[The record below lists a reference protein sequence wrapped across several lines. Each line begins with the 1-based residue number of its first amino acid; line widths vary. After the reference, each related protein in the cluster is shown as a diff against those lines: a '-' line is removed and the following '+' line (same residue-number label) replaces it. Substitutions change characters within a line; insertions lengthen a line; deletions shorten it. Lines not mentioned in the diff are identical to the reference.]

1 MPPVLTPRKANTLLR
16 ARSHPL
22 FCVILSADGRS
33 LAVRGEGQLSSI
45 PEQIRLFRRD
55 HAHGILDGNP
65 LKLILAP
72 ADETLDATCVD
83 DEGESVANPG
93 SKLDMTRRDFVKT
106 VSIGIG
112 ALQTAAAGAGII
124 GLTGCGGSPVDPPVP
139 KVVSWPIAKQVYTT
153 AQQQVCPVA
162 LSSAVRQLHPGD
174 VALYSQY
181 KYSAWT
187 LGGPLQHIVRKD
199 LAPNY
204 AGAPNTTRL
213 LYFFSI
219 SDIHIADKE
228 SPAQPIYIGW
238 SAPYGPASS
247 GQSSAYSP
255 ILMSTPQ
262 VLDAAIK
269 TINAMHQSLPFDFGM
284 SLGDACNNTQ
294 YNELRWFLDTID
306 GKVIT
311 PSSGGHLGAS
321 TIDYQSLSRPP
332 TDP

>member
-1 MPPVLTPRKANTLLR
+1 M
-16 ARSHPL
+16 
-22 FCVILSADGRS
+22 
-33 LAVRGEGQLSSI
+33 
-45 PEQIRLFRRD
+45 
-55 HAHGILDGNP
+55 
-65 LKLILAP
+65 
-72 ADETLDATCVD
+72 
-83 DEGESVANPG
+83 ANPG
-93 SKLDMTRRDFVKT
+93 NKLNLSRRDFVKT
-106 VSIGIG
+106 VGIGIG
-112 ALQTAAAGAGII
+112 ALQTAAVGAGVLE
-124 GLTGCGGSPVDPPVP
+124 LTGCGGPVDPPTP

-162 LSSAVRQLHPGD
+162 LSSTVRQLHPGD
-174 VALYSQY
+174 VALYAQY

-199 LAPNY
+199 LAPTY
-204 AGAPNTTRL
+204 TGAPSAARL
-213 LYFFSI
+213 LYYFSI

-228 SPAQPIYIGW
+228 SPAQPIYMGW

-269 TINAMHQSLPFDFGM
+269 TINALHKSMPFDFGM

-321 TIDYQSLSRPP
+321 SIDYQRPFQAGGLDPSLAWYQVMGNHDQFWMGWASRTTRRKAHTSAIPSSTSETKATHRLCRSTRPAP
-332 TDP
+332 TRA